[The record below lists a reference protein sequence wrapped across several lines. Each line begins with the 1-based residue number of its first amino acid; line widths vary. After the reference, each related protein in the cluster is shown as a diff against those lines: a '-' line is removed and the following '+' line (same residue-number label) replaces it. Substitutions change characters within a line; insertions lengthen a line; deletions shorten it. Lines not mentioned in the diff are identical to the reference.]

1 VVGPRTQPESTIE
14 CQNFRIHLRSLEF
27 VNQDLEDY
35 DLNANLKNF
44 TYLAKQAR
52 QNFIKEVF
60 MNKNR
65 SFLFRPIPITNQEAE
80 AQKNEKNMTNGEIL
94 VKIETLL
101 GRIRESTPKK
111 YPGLRSKKKEE
122 LLEILAEVKSLV
134 DFDDANNQ
142 DCLEILETDQQ
153 E

>member
-1 VVGPRTQPESTIE
+1 MVGPRTRPESTIE
-14 CQNFRIHLRSLEF
+14 CQRFRIHLRSLGF
-27 VNQDLEDY
+27 VNQDLEEY

-60 MNKNR
+60 MNNH
-65 SFLFRPIPITNQEAE
+65 SFSFRPIPITKQEVE
-80 AQKNEKNMTNGEIL
+80 AQKNEENMTRGEIL
-94 VKIETLL
+94 VKIKTLL
-101 GRIRESTPKK
+101 ERICESAPKK
-111 YPGLRSKKKEE
+111 YSGLRLKKKEE
-122 LLEILAEVKSLV
+122 LLEILKEVKCLV
-134 DFDDANNQ
+134 DFDDTGNQ